1 MSERKGC
8 SASLAGFPPRP
19 LPPPAASRAASRP
32 STGRP
37 WRETARDSER
47 RRCRSDCSGRHRRS
61 PRCRLPLRKEQ
72 RRDRTGYRHPQ
83 RALQNPRS
91 PPGRA
96 GPNRAAP
103 GRAARQ
109 RGTPPAR
116 NELPFHQRG
125 LPGPHAIPSAD
136 QIRITTSLKSQRGS
150 VWTKNKSIFEYWE
163 IEVTFRVTGRGRIG
177 ADGLAIW
184 FTEEQGLEG
193 PVFGAADKWNG
204 VGIFFDSF
212 DNDGKKNNPGVI
224 VVGNNGK
231 LLYDHQNDGSTQAL
245 ASCQRD
251 FRNKPYPVRAKIT
264 YYQKT
269 LTVLINNGF
278 TPDKDDYEF
287 CAKVEDMVLPSQ
299 GYFGISAAT
308 GGLADDH
315 DVLSFLTFQLTEPGK
330 EVPTPDAEI
339 PQKDKEKYQE
349 EFEHFQQELDK
360 KKEEFQKE
368 HPDVQGQPADGFF
381 ETVSDRE
388 LRQIFEG
395 QNRIHLEIKQLN
407 RQLDMILDEQR
418 RYVSAVTDEIAK
430 RGAGV
435 PDHQGQI
442 SQQEIDTVV
451 KTQEEVLRQV
461 NEMRS
466 SVADMLRLVSGAQ
479 HPGSAAGVYE
489 TTQHFNDI
497 KEHLHVVKRD
507 IEHLVQRNMPS
518 NEKSKCPDLPP
529 FPSCL
534 STMHFFIFVAV
545 QTVLFIGYIM
555 YRSQQEAAA
564 KKFF

>member
-1 MSERKGC
+1 GGSGGGGTRKFFSFFFSSVIEC
-8 SASLAGFPPRP
+8 LPEMFLSLP
-19 LPPPAASRAASRP
+19 
-32 STGRP
+32 
-37 WRETARDSER
+37 D
-47 RRCRSDCSGRHRRS
+47 
-61 PRCRLPLRKEQ
+61 
-72 RRDRTGYRHPQ
+72 
-83 RALQNPRS
+83 
-91 PPGRA
+91 
-96 GPNRAAP
+96 
-103 GRAARQ
+103 
-109 RGTPPAR
+109 
-116 NELPFHQRG
+116 
-125 LPGPHAIPSAD
+125 AIPSAD
-136 QIRITTSLKSQRGS
+136 QIRITTSLKSQKGS

-163 IEVTFRVTGRGRIG
+163 VEVTFRVTGRGRIG

-184 FTEEQGLEG
+184 FTEEQGMEG

-212 DNDGKKNNPGVI
+212 DNDGKKNNPGVV
-224 VVGNNGK
+224 VVGNDGK

-278 TPDKDDYEF
+278 TPDKEDYEF

-330 EVPTPDAEI
+330 EIPKSDAEI
-339 PQKDKEKYQE
+339 PEKDKEKYQE

-368 HPDVQGQPADGFF
+368 HPDVQGQPADDPF

-418 RYVSAVTDEIAK
+418 RYVSAVTEEIAK
-430 RGAGV
+430 RGAAVSGQ
-435 PDHQGQI
+435 QGQV

-451 KTQEEVLRQV
+451 KTQEEVIKQV
-461 NEMRS
+461 NEMKNAM
-466 SVADMLRLVSGAQ
+466 ADTLRLISGAQ

-489 TTQHFNDI
+489 TAQHFNDI
-497 KEHLHVVKRD
+497 KEHLHIVKRD

-518 NEKSKCPDLPP
+518 NEKPKCPDLPP

-545 QTVLFIGYIM
+545 QTVLFVAYIM
-555 YRSQQEAAA
+555 YR
-564 KKFF
+564 

>member
-1 MSERKGC
+1 MAVSMERGC
-8 SASLAGFPPRP
+8 LAAGNVLWAALFCLGCRLLSPAEASSLGAAG
-19 LPPPAASRAASRP
+19 AV
-32 STGRP
+32 
-37 WRETARDSER
+37 TA
-47 RRCRSDCSGRHRRS
+47 GAQPHRRFEYKYS
-61 PRCRLPLRKEQ
+61 FK
-72 RRDRTGYRHPQ
+72 
-83 RALQNPRS
+83 
-91 PPGRA
+91 
-96 GPNRAAP
+96 
-103 GRAARQ
+103 
-109 RGTPPAR
+109 
-116 NELPFHQRG
+116 
-125 LPGPHAIPSAD
+125 GPHLVQGDGSVPFWVHTGNAIPSAD
-136 QIRITTSLKSQRGS
+136 QIRITPSLKSQRGS
-150 VWTKNKSIFEYWE
+150 VWTKNKSIFQYWE
-163 IEVTFRVTGRGRIG
+163 VEVTFRVTGRGRIG

-184 FTEEQGLEG
+184 FTESQGLEG
-193 PVFGAADKWNG
+193 PVFGAADTWNG

-212 DNDGKKNNPGVI
+212 DNDGKKNNPAVI

-251 FRNKPYPVRAKIT
+251 FRNKPYPVRVKIT
-264 YYQKT
+264 YYQKL
-269 LTVLINNGF
+269 LTVMINNGF
-278 TPDKDDYEF
+278 TPDKEDYEF
-287 CAKVEDMVLPSQ
+287 CATVENMILPSE

-330 EVPTPDAEI
+330 EAPTPDAEI
-339 PQKDKEKYQE
+339 PEKDKEKYQE

-360 KKEEFQKE
+360 KKEEFQKD
-368 HPDVQGQPADGFF
+368 HPDMQGQPADDLF

-388 LRQIFEG
+388 LRQVFEG

-418 RYVSAVTDEIAK
+418 RYVTAVTEEITK
-430 RGAGV
+430 RGAGI
-435 PDHQGQI
+435 PGQQGQV
-442 SQQEIDTVV
+442 SQQELDAIV

-461 NEMRS
+461 NEMKNS
-466 SVADMLRLVSGAQ
+466 MVDSLRLVSGIQ
-479 HPGSAAGVYE
+479 HPGSAGGVYE

-518 NEKSKCPDLPP
+518 NEKPKCPELPP

-534 STMHFFIFVAV
+534 STTHFFMFVAV

>member
-1 MSERKGC
+1 
-8 SASLAGFPPRP
+8 
-19 LPPPAASRAASRP
+19 
-32 STGRP
+32 
-37 WRETARDSER
+37 D
-47 RRCRSDCSGRHRRS
+47 
-61 PRCRLPLRKEQ
+61 
-72 RRDRTGYRHPQ
+72 
-83 RALQNPRS
+83 
-91 PPGRA
+91 
-96 GPNRAAP
+96 
-103 GRAARQ
+103 
-109 RGTPPAR
+109 
-116 NELPFHQRG
+116 
-125 LPGPHAIPSAD
+125 AIPSAD

-150 VWTKNKSIFEYWE
+150 VWTKTKSIFEYWE
-163 IEVTFRVTGRGRIG
+163 VEVTFRVTGRGRIG

-251 FRNKPYPVRAKIT
+251 FRNKPYPVRVKVT

-278 TPDKDDYEF
+278 TPDKEDYEF
-287 CAKVEDMVLPSQ
+287 CAKVEDMALPSQ

-330 EVPTPDAEI
+330 EAPTTGAEI
-339 PQKDKEKYQE
+339 PQQDKEKYQE

-368 HPDVQGQPADGFF
+368 HPDVQGQPGKYMPTACAFVLSADDPF

-418 RYVSAVTDEIAK
+418 KYVSAVTEEIAK

-435 PDHQGQI
+435 PAQQGQA
-442 SQQEIDTVV
+442 SETMHRFETVV
-451 KTQEEVLRQV
+451 KTQEEVIRQV
-461 NEMRS
+461 TEMRNS
-466 SVADMLRLVSGAQ
+466 MADTLRLISGAQ
-479 HPGSAAGVYE
+479 HPGSVAGAYE

-507 IEHLVQRNMPS
+507 IEHLVQRNMPA
-518 NEKSKCPDLPP
+518 NEKLKCPDLPP

-534 STMHFFIFVAV
+534 STVHFFVFVAV
-545 QTVLFIGYIM
+545 QTVLFIAYIM

>member
-1 MSERKGC
+1 
-8 SASLAGFPPRP
+8 
-19 LPPPAASRAASRP
+19 
-32 STGRP
+32 
-37 WRETARDSER
+37 D
-47 RRCRSDCSGRHRRS
+47 
-61 PRCRLPLRKEQ
+61 
-72 RRDRTGYRHPQ
+72 
-83 RALQNPRS
+83 
-91 PPGRA
+91 
-96 GPNRAAP
+96 
-103 GRAARQ
+103 
-109 RGTPPAR
+109 
-116 NELPFHQRG
+116 
-125 LPGPHAIPSAD
+125 AIPSAD

-150 VWTKNKSIFEYWE
+150 VWTKSKSPFAHWE
-163 IEVTFRVTGRGRIG
+163 VEVTFRVTGRGRVG
-177 ADGLAIW
+177 ADGLAVW

-204 VGIFFDSF
+204 LGVFFDSF

-245 ASCQRD
+245 ASCLRD
-251 FRNKPYPVRAKIT
+251 FRNKPYPVRVKIA
-264 YYQKT
+264 YYKKT
-269 LTVLINNGF
+269 LTVSVNNGF
-278 TPDKDDYEF
+278 TPDKDDYEL
-287 CAKVEDMVLPSQ
+287 CAKVEDMELPSQ

-330 EVPTPDAEI
+330 EAPTPDAEI
-339 PQKDKEKYQE
+339 PPQEKEKYQE

-368 HPDVQGQPADGFF
+368 HPDVQGQPGKCLRTACALLSPADDAF

-418 RYVSAVTDEIAK
+418 RYVAAVTEEMAK
-430 RGAGV
+430 RGAAFPAQQAQV
-435 PDHQGQI
+435 
-442 SQQEIDTVV
+442 SQQELETVV
-451 KTQEEVLRQV
+451 KGQEEVVRQV
-461 NEMRS
+461 NEIRNA
-466 SVADMLRLVSGAQ
+466 VADALSSAGAAAR
-479 HPGSAAGVYE
+479 PGSAAAYE
-489 TTQHFNDI
+489 SAQHFNDI
-497 KEHLHVVKRD
+497 KEHLHLVRRD
-507 IEHLVQRNMPS
+507 LEHLAQRNGPAGD
-518 NEKSKCPDLPP
+518 KPKCPELPP

-534 STMHFFIFVAV
+534 STVHFLLFVAV
-545 QTVLFIGYIM
+545 QTVLFVGYVM